1 MFTHQCCDKTYVFSW
16 AEIFWYLCQNLVCSI
31 SFNTILN
38 SKLHRTK
45 RNTLRMR
52 LKSKYLGKLG
62 ELRTICFIKIFRA
75 SILFEYT
82 PFMFPKLQYYFTKTI
97 MRFSNGIVAATFNNL
112 LLKIFNLFAPITICW
127 TNIDVIH
134 RPINHTKVA

>member
-45 RNTLRMR
+45 RNTLPMR

-62 ELRTICFIKIFRA
+62 ELRTIFLLKYFELAFYLNILHLCSLNYNIILQKQSCVSQMA
-75 SILFEYT
+75 SSQLRSTTFYWKFSICL
-82 PFMFPKLQYYFTKTI
+82 PRLQYVEQTLMWY
-97 MRFSNGIVAATFNNL
+97 IVQ
-112 LLKIFNLFAPITICW
+112 
-127 TNIDVIH
+127 
-134 RPINHTKVA
+134 